1 MPNPEYL
8 PYRRGKKR
16 WPRVLLIS
24 LVLLALT
31 GLLLYQ
37 IPSIHRRVSWRLDM
51 ATTYIRMVLNPVKDL
66 PTPAV
71 VVAAE
76 PQVETTNITPPTSTP
91 EPTFTPQPTPTPIYT
106 ATATLVPTPIPG
118 SVILNPPAYDEVR
131 DAQALN
137 NCGPATLALH
147 LRYFGWDG
155 DQYDISKVIKPED
168 DDRNVNVEELIYYVR
183 NYAGWLNA
191 EFRVGGDLDTL
202 KELIAAGIPVMIE
215 ETFTTDRQ
223 YWPEDDLWAGH
234 YLLITGYDDANQ
246 VFTAQDSE
254 LGPNQKILYA
264 DLDDHWQSFNR
275 VYIMVYPPEMEQTL
289 MNVLGDDWDADTNRQ
304 HALETAQRETEEDP
318 QNAFTWFNLGT
329 NLTYFERYDEAA
341 SAYDTART
349 LGLPQRMLRYQF
361 GPFISYFHSL
371 RTDDLLTLTKY
382 ALGITRTSEE
392 AMLWRGWAFYR
403 QGDSSTAL
411 KYFRDALKIHP
422 NYEDAQLAIQTIQG
436 G

>member
-1 MPNPEYL
+1 M
-8 PYRRGKKR
+8 
-16 WPRVLLIS
+16 
-24 LVLLALT
+24 
-31 GLLLYQ
+31 
-37 IPSIHRRVSWRLDM
+37 
-51 ATTYIRMVLNPVKDL
+51 
-66 PTPAV
+66 
-71 VVAAE
+71 
-76 PQVETTNITPPTSTP
+76 
-91 EPTFTPQPTPTPIYT
+91 
-106 ATATLVPTPIPG
+106 VPTPIPG
-118 SVILNPPAYDEVR
+118 SVILDPPAYDEVR

-137 NCGPATLALH
+137 NCGPATLAFY

-155 DQYDISKVIKPED
+155 DQYDIAKIVKPED
-168 DDRNVNVEELIYYVR
+168 DDRNVNVEELTYYVR

-202 KELIAAGIPVMIE
+202 KELIASGIPVMIE
-215 ETFTTDRQ
+215 ETFTTDRK

-246 VFTAQDSE
+246 IFTAQDSE
-254 LGPNQKILYA
+254 LGPNQKILYD
-264 DLDDHWQSFNR
+264 DLDNHWQSFNR

-289 MNVLGDDWDADTNRQ
+289 MNVLGDNWDADINRQ

-349 LGLPQRMLRYQF
+349 IGLPQRMLRYQF

-371 RTDDLLTLTKY
+371 RTDDLLALTKY

-422 NYEDAQLAIQTIQG
+422 NYEDAELAIQTVQG